1 MSDRAFYTKNCSV
14 CLTCFKYEI
23 LHHPD
28 DPGAYHQYTVACKC
42 GELPAVCAK
51 CIDTFCRQLEAR
63 QCGNCHEYLPLPE
76 THKMSFTDLFC
87 GSLDICIDT
96 FSGHRHGLTEERWA
110 HGGLQRR
117 EYWKVMYPDGS
128 SVRHGPYELYHYNG
142 QLKLTCNYVAGLI
155 NGLMIQYNYD
165 GKMINSVEFID
176 GAPEYAVCYV

>member
-14 CLTCFKYEI
+14 CLTCFKYEV
-23 LHHPD
+23 LHRPD
-28 DPGAYHQYTVACKC
+28 DPGAYYEYTVACKC
-42 GELPAVCAK
+42 GEIPAVCAK

-63 QCGNCHEYLPLPE
+63 QCGNCHEYLPLPA
-76 THKMSFTDLFC
+76 THKLTFRDLFC
-87 GSLDICIDT
+87 GSLNICIDT
-96 FSGHRHGLTEERWA
+96 FTGHRHGLTEERWP

-142 QLKLTCNYVAGLI
+142 QLKLTCNYVVGI
-155 NGLMIQYNYD
+155 VNGLMIQYNYD

-176 GAPEYAVCYV
+176 GAPLCAVSYV